1 MDDMVPLKDLKL
13 KILTMRYCLLH
24 EAHPKSFVP
33 LRHSLEELHL
43 DGNVEFSD
51 MGMHNLTKGLINS
64 PTFRY
69 ISLANTGL
77 RSLPMAALYNLQH
90 TPIAELS
97 LKSNLFSS
105 SWFDSKIFPKL
116 ENLEILDMSRCHLKH
131 FSHNAHE
138 MFPKLKYLL
147 LEGNFI
153 MGIPRS
159 ISRLNNLQVLA
170 LNKQD
175 RQKKYTFSI
184 HKNDFINS
192 ANLKILYLG
201 NNYLRMIHNYTFRGL
216 TALEKL
222 DLSYCNII
230 HLADSSFQGL
240 KQLKT
245 LHLSGNSLIFKD
257 RMFYGLENLELLT
270 LQGAIRK
277 IIDGNQPFQYTHR
290 LKKLDISLN
299 TLTNYDLEFLR
310 PLQNLT
316 LLVLGNNKI
325 KRWDVRLDIFK
336 NNKYLTH
343 LGLQNNDID
352 VVTQAMI
359 EDFSGSIQFL
369 SIAPNPF
376 DCQLCQTETFQKWLK
391 DTDQNKTALSLVYA
405 PNVLGV
411 NCSKPD
417 NLAGKE
423 ITSLEFPLEHC
434 VVKERNI
441 LVIVLVAALVSFS
454 IGSAMTWLFYYFRW
468 YLRYWI
474 FKLKTRVKSF
484 RKSQETPSN
493 GKAAK
498 KAGKAQKSARTGDK
512 KRRKKRKESYAIYI
526 YKVLKQV
533 HPDTGISS
541 KAMSIMNSFVNDLFE
556 RIAAEASR
564 LAQYNKKRTI
574 TSREVQTAV
583 RLLLPGELA
592 KHAVSEGTKAVTKY
606 TSSKNIKKV
615 FILLTVHHYMGP
627 EYGGYFQ
634 LKRTSMDPVEYKK
647 VYVVQYKYD
656 AFVSYSH
663 SDVDWVVNN
672 LISNI
677 ETEESRMKLCIH
689 QRDFEIGNPN
699 NYIRHMTSDSFNS
712 LEHVTELDL
721 KDNLIR
727 DLKKDVFSK
736 IPNLKILRLAG
747 NSITR
752 FSMISGAIARL
763 KHLEELDLDRNRLLE
778 FDGVQLYISW
788 AEPQLEKLDLSYC
801 NVMHIADSSFQ
812 GLKQLKTLHLSGNSL
827 ILKDRMFYGLE
838 NLEILTL
845 KSAIRKIIDGSSP
858 FKHTHRL
865 KNLDISFNGL
875 TNYALELLRPLQ
887 NLTVIGSCDVMDA
900 ARDVMGAVRD
910 VIPVALQYKYDAF
923 VSYSHSDV
931 DWVMNNLIPNIETEE
946 LQMKLCLHERDFDI
960 GNLVSENIF
969 KSIENSRKTIIVLSN
984 CYLTSKWCTFE
995 LHMAQHKLFDDSRDS
1010 LIVVELEK
1018 PAKSLLDNNLKYVCR
1033 TRTYLEWNKSP
1044 MAQKYFWKRLRQ
1056 AISKP
1061 LSDLQLTHV
1070 T

>member
-689 QRDFEIGNPN
+689 QRDFEIGNPVSENIFKSIENSRKTIIVLSNCYLTSKWCTFELHMAQHKLFDDSRDSLIVVELEKPEKSLLDNNLKYICRTRTYLEWNKSPMAQKYFWQRLRQAISKPLSDLQLTHN

-887 NLTVIGSCDVMDA
+887 NLTVIGS
-900 ARDVMGAVRD
+900 
-910 VIPVALQYKYDAF
+910 
-923 VSYSHSDV
+923 
-931 DWVMNNLIPNIETEE
+931 W
-946 LQMKLCLHERDFDI
+946 
-960 GNLVSENIF
+960 
-969 KSIENSRKTIIVLSN
+969 
-984 CYLTSKWCTFE
+984 
-995 LHMAQHKLFDDSRDS
+995 
-1010 LIVVELEK
+1010 
-1018 PAKSLLDNNLKYVCR
+1018 
-1033 TRTYLEWNKSP
+1033 
-1044 MAQKYFWKRLRQ
+1044 
-1056 AISKP
+1056 
-1061 LSDLQLTHV
+1061 
-1070 T
+1070 

>member
-887 NLTVIGSCDVMDA
+887 NLTVIGS
-900 ARDVMGAVRD
+900 
-910 VIPVALQYKYDAF
+910 
-923 VSYSHSDV
+923 
-931 DWVMNNLIPNIETEE
+931 W
-946 LQMKLCLHERDFDI
+946 
-960 GNLVSENIF
+960 
-969 KSIENSRKTIIVLSN
+969 
-984 CYLTSKWCTFE
+984 
-995 LHMAQHKLFDDSRDS
+995 
-1010 LIVVELEK
+1010 
-1018 PAKSLLDNNLKYVCR
+1018 
-1033 TRTYLEWNKSP
+1033 
-1044 MAQKYFWKRLRQ
+1044 
-1056 AISKP
+1056 
-1061 LSDLQLTHV
+1061 
-1070 T
+1070 